1 MDYKNCKKGVYHW
14 FIVKSSPYTGSSLKQ
29 VEKCKFCGETKTYS
43 FLPNGKMKEER
54 EYFLDHIRAFAQP
67 IQEDSGMLEAF
78 KFCNP
83 KAAKRL
89 EQQRIEGRA
98 HEFFKQ
104 EMSEKFKWAMK
115 RALNNEG
122 WTDKGDQDGIN
133 RSSSEK

>member
-14 FIVKSSPYTGSSLKQ
+14 FTVKSSPYTGSSTKQ
-29 VEKCKFCGETKTYS
+29 IERCKFCGDTKTYT

-67 IQEDSGMLEAF
+67 IQEDPGMLAAF
-78 KFCNP
+78 LHCNP
-83 KAAKRL
+83 KAAERL
-89 EQQRIEGRA
+89 KKQKTDDERSA
-98 HEFFKQ
+98 WFKQ
-104 EMSEKFKWAMK
+104 EMSEKFKWAMQ